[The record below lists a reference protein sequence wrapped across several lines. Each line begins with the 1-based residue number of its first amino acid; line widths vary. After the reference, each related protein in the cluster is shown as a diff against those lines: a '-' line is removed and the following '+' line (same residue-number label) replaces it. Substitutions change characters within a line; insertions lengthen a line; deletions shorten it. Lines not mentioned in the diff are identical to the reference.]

1 MHDLLGAYQRLD
13 WLYRLYI
20 KSAFPLR
27 SQVLGEE
34 RFRVLNQTGV
44 LSQPPLIETV
54 PIYPSSGLNLA
65 AATKRLPS
73 EYSGLSSL
81 GQKLFPSNIELYR
94 HQRQS
99 LDEVLVNRKD
109 IVVTTGT
116 GSGKTECFL
125 LPLFAQ
131 LARESLTWTTSGS
144 PSANRQWWNNSKDD
158 DNDIRVSQWA
168 HTTRPHALRAII
180 LYPLNAL
187 VEDQLR
193 RLRIALDDND
203 VHRWLEQQPAKNYIT
218 FGRYTGLTPVS
229 GRETKQSRDR
239 LRKILQKIQEERQ
252 EVLDALNNDPNCDR
266 NLQYYFPRLDGGE
279 MWSRWD

>member
-13 WLYRLYI
+13 RLYRLYI

-109 IVVTTGT
+109 IVVTTKHRF
-116 GSGKTECFL
+116 GK
-125 LPLFAQ
+125 
-131 LARESLTWTTSGS
+131 
-144 PSANRQWWNNSKDD
+144 N
-158 DNDIRVSQWA
+158 
-168 HTTRPHALRAII
+168 
-180 LYPLNAL
+180 
-187 VEDQLR
+187 
-193 RLRIALDDND
+193 
-203 VHRWLEQQPAKNYIT
+203 
-218 FGRYTGLTPVS
+218 
-229 GRETKQSRDR
+229 
-239 LRKILQKIQEERQ
+239 
-252 EVLDALNNDPNCDR
+252 
-266 NLQYYFPRLDGGE
+266 
-279 MWSRWD
+279 